1 MDSALRRLLIEI
13 LQKGTA
19 SFLLLLIL
27 TSHSLS
33 QHVNPNPK
41 ERPSQLLPEHFTAQ
55 FAGSIG
61 LFAAG
66 AGYTSANKSWESD
79 LLLGYVPESIAGVSI
94 WTAALK
100 GYWLPLQLQV
110 SDKVAFSPLSSG
122 LMLTYTFGD
131 NYFIRN
137 PDRYPKG
144 YYTFSTAM
152 HLYLQLGNQWY
163 FSPHPNK
170 KRQFRF
176 YYEVNS
182 SAEEIISF
190 IQNPKALSPLDIFHL
205 SLGIRFAP
213 W

>member
-1 MDSALRRLLIEI
+1 MKRSLTKTR
-13 LQKGTA
+13 QNNTA
-19 SFLLLLIL
+19 LLLLL
-27 TSHSLS
+27 LLLPLHSLPQNAKRGS
-33 QHVNPNPK
+33 R
-41 ERPSQLLPEHFTAQ
+41 ERPSPLLPEHFTLQ

-61 LFAAG
+61 LFSAG
-66 AGYTSANKSWESD
+66 AGYTSPNKRWESD
-79 LLLGYVPESIAGVSI
+79 LLLGYVPESIAGTSI

-100 GYWLPLQLQV
+100 GYWLPLQQLQL
-110 SDKVAFSPLSSG
+110 SEKVAFSPITTG

-131 NYFIRN
+131 NYFLWN

-152 HLYLQLGNQWY
+152 HLYFQLGNQWY
-163 FSPHPNK
+163 FSLHPDK
-170 KRQFRF
+170 KQQFRF

-190 IQNPKALSPLDIFHL
+190 IQNRRALSPLDIFHL
-205 SLGIRFAP
+205 SIGVRFSP